1 MKTKILT
8 LALAVAV
15 LLGIGAYVIGG
26 NNDLDLTND
35 PLISLSYLN
44 EVFWPRVEKA
54 ILDAADGILPD
65 DNDDGFFDDPF
76 EDTYEDTSDET
87 EPEDTDSSDEP
98 VVVAGSE
105 YEVLHLMQGDIVLA
119 ETPCELIL
127 RSGSAKAYLSGNESG
142 IADLT
147 AGIDIKEGEEFV
159 ANHLL
164 LVPRGGDGRG
174 FIVTSA
180 EVYIMVRGGY
190 DIVTQ

>member
-1 MKTKILT
+1 MKTKIVT

-26 NNDLDLTND
+26 NNDLDPTND

-65 DNDDGFFDDPF
+65 DNGFFDDPF

-87 EPEDTDSSDEP
+87 EPEDTDASD
-98 VVVAGSE
+98 VVADAQ
-105 YEVLHLMQGDIVLA
+105 YEVLHLIQGDIVLA

-147 AGIDIKEGEEFV
+147 AGIDIKEGEELS

-190 DIVTQ
+190 DIVTE